1 MNPFIVYAA
10 SWGDCLQNGDVATIQ
25 CLEPLFTNIVTAVL
39 ALVGVA
45 LFVMFV
51 IGGFKFLV
59 SGGDQKQL
67 QSAQQTLTY
76 AVIGLVVIV
85 VAYLILRTIYAFTGV
100 DVTKFVIPSSN

>member
-1 MNPFIVYAA
+1 MNPFVVYAQDWTA
-10 SWGDCLQNGDVATIQ
+10 TGCVQQGAATIQ
-25 CLEPLFTNIVTAVL
+25 CLQPLFRNVVTAIL
-39 ALVGVA
+39 SLVGVA

-51 IGGFKFLV
+51 VGGFKFLV

-85 VAYLILRTIYAFTGV
+85 LAFLILRTISTFTGV
-100 DVTKFVIPSSN
+100 DVTKFVIPQ